1 MKGESRLGMV
11 RRVGM
16 GMALAGLLAVG
27 IPWAGLAAGSGTFAV
42 TLTARNMAFDH
53 STLTVPAGAAVT
65 LHFVNSDSG
74 VPHNVAIYETPA
86 AATVIFQGK
95 VIPGPQSI
103 TYTFRAPTRPGTYFF
118 RCDVHPETM
127 TGAFVVVPAITL
139 DLTAQQ
145 LAFDKKTLSAPAG
158 AYVTVHFQNGD
169 AGVPHTFSLYETPA
183 AETVLFRGQAVT
195 GPAAIDY
202 AFFAP
207 EKLGNYFFRCDV
219 HPSTMTGDFVVV
231 ASVAV
236 SLTAKQM
243 AFDRTTL
250 SVPAGA
256 YVLLH
261 FTNEDSGVPHNVAAY
276 TDSSAHTPL
285 FQGAIV
291 TGPAAADYAFF
302 APEKPGTYFLRC
314 DVHPST
320 MTGVLDVTAAGG

>member
-1 MKGESRLGMV
+1 ME
-11 RRVGM
+11 
-16 GMALAGLLAVG
+16 MALAGLLALA

-42 TLTARNMAFDH
+42 TLTARNMAFDQ
-53 STLTVPAGAAVT
+53 STLTVPAGADVT
-65 LHFVNSDSG
+65 LRFANNDSG

-103 TYTFRAPTRPGTYFF
+103 TYTFTAPTRPGTYFF

-127 TGAFVVVPAITL
+127 TGAFVVVPAVTL

-145 LAFDKKTLSAPAG
+145 MAFDKRTLSAPAG
-158 AYVTVHFQNGD
+158 AYVSVHFQNGD
-169 AGVPHTFSLYETPA
+169 AGVPHTFSLYETQA

-195 GPAAIDY
+195 GPATADY

-207 EKLGNYFFRCDV
+207 EKPGKYFFRCDV

-236 SLTAKQM
+236 TLTAKHM
-243 AFDRTTL
+243 AFDRTTVA
-250 SVPAGA
+250 VPADA

-276 TDSSAHTPL
+276 TDSSARTPL

-291 TGPAAADYAFF
+291 TGPAAIDYAFF
-302 APEKPGTYFLRC
+302 APEKPGKYFFRC

-320 MTGVLDVTAAGG
+320 MIGVLDVTAAGG